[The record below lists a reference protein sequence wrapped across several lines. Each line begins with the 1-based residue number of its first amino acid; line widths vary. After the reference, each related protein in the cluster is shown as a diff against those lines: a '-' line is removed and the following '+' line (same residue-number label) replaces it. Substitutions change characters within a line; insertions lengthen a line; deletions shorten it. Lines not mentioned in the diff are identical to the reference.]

1 MEKLRHVAIIVDGN
15 GRWAKKKG
23 KTRSEG
29 HLEGSKMLERIIF
42 HVSRT
47 TDIKVLSLY
56 VFSTENFKRDK
67 KEVDYLMNLF
77 TKWFEKSRKKYKV
90 ENIKIVFSGRK
101 EPLSD
106 KIYNKMKV
114 LEEDTKNST
123 GLVVNFCLNYGGRAE
138 IIDTTKKIVKQ
149 VQDCLI
155 DLEDITEEYF
165 SKNLY
170 NNLPDVDLMIRTSG
184 EERLSNFLLWQN
196 SYAEFI
202 FDETYFPDFDEE
214 EFDKC
219 INEYYN
225 RDRRFGGVKNK

>member
-1 MEKLRHVAIIVDGN
+1 M
-15 GRWAKKKG
+15 KK
-23 KTRSEG
+23 
-29 HLEGSKMLERIIF
+29 
-42 HVSRT
+42 
-47 TDIKVLSLY
+47 
-56 VFSTENFKRDK
+56 
-67 KEVDYLMNLF
+67 
-77 TKWFEKSRKKYKV
+77 
-90 ENIKIVFSGRK
+90 
-101 EPLSD
+101 
-106 KIYNKMKV
+106 

-149 VQDCLI
+149 VQEKQI
-155 DLEDITEEYF
+155 ELEDITEEYF

-202 FDETYFPDFDEE
+202 FDETYFPDFNEE

-225 RDRRFGGVKNK
+225 RDRRFGGIKDK

>member
-1 MEKLRHVAIIVDGN
+1 MEKLKHVAIIVDGN
-15 GRWAKKKG
+15 GRWAKKQG
-23 KTRSEG
+23 KSRSEG

-42 HVSRT
+42 HTVRT

-77 TKWFEKSRKKYKV
+77 TKWFEKSRKKYKD

-106 KIYNKMKV
+106 KIYSKMKK

-123 GLVVNFCLNYGGRAE
+123 GLIVNFCLNYGGRAE

-149 VQDCLI
+149 VQEKQI
-155 DLEDITEEYF
+155 ELEDVTEEYF

-202 FDETYFPDFDEE
+202 FDETYFPDFNEE
-214 EFDKC
+214 KFDKC

-225 RDRRFGGVKNK
+225 RDRRFGGIKDK

>member
-1 MEKLRHVAIIVDGN
+1 MEKLKHVAIIVDGN
-15 GRWAKKKG
+15 GRWAKKRG
-23 KTRSEG
+23 KIRSEG

-42 HVSRT
+42 HTAKT

-67 KEVDYLMNLF
+67 QEVDYLMDLF
-77 TKWFEKSRKKYKV
+77 TKWFEKSRKKYKD
-90 ENIKIVFSGRK
+90 ENIKIIFSGRK

-106 KIYNKMKV
+106 KIYSKMKK
-114 LEEDTKNST
+114 LEEETKENT
-123 GLVVNFCLNYGGRAE
+123 GLIVNFCLNYGGRPE
-138 IIDTTKKIVKQ
+138 IVDTTKKIAKKVKEG
-149 VQDCLI
+149 LLEI
-155 DLEDITEEYF
+155 EDITEEYF

-170 NNLPDVDLMIRTSG
+170 NDLPDVDLMIRTSG

-214 EFDKC
+214 KFDKC
-219 INEYYN
+219 IKEYYN
-225 RDRRFGGVKNK
+225 RDRRFGAVKNK

>member
-77 TKWFEKSRKKYKV
+77 MKWFEKSRKQYKN

-149 VQDCLI
+149 VQDGLI
-155 DLEDITEEYF
+155 DIEEITEDYF
-165 SKNLY
+165 CKNLY

-202 FDETYFPDFDEE
+202 FDETYFPDFNEE
-214 EFDKC
+214 SFDKC